1 MDRGGA
7 VVVPWEHWVCSQC
20 WQGNHYAVWL
30 IKLRC
35 FKPNY
40 HRGQWGWTL
49 VSIEPSSMRL
59 VEMRQPPANIE
70 QRGGPVPLCQS
81 LEHCPRRQ
89 RCQFP
94 HSEVEYHTWEFI
106 RELFKGIFHT
116 KVYSHAPKPLEV
128 DWSTLLTHQTHVIV
142 ITASIFYALVELRY
156 I

>member
-20 WQGNHYAVWL
+20 WQGNPYAVWL

-59 VEMRQPPANIE
+59 VEMRQPPSSMVDQFHSASHWNTAREGNAVSFLIQRWNI
-70 QRGGPVPLCQS
+70 
-81 LEHCPRRQ
+81 
-89 RCQFP
+89 
-94 HSEVEYHTWEFI
+94 YHTWEFI
-106 RELFKGIFHT
+106 RKLFKGIFHT